1 MVEENGKVGRIDRT
15 LLELWTGIAAMGIL
29 GQTVVFFVDRK
40 LYYTLGWW
48 AGILISMFMAWHMW
62 RSIDRG
68 LELGEAG
75 APKYLTSANLIRYI
89 IVAAS
94 YIAVAVFDFGNPI
107 AAFFGIL
114 MLKVAAYLQ
123 PFTHKAFIKLFGWEE
138 VFPPGIPDEEDEESP
153 DSL

>member
-1 MVEENGKVGRIDRT
+1 MEEKNGKVGKIDRT

-29 GQTVVFFVDRK
+29 GQAVVFFVERK

-48 AGILISMFMAWHMW
+48 AGILISLFMAWHMW
-62 RSIDRG
+62 RTIDRG

-75 APKYLTSANLIRYI
+75 APRYLTSANLIRYV
-89 IVAAS
+89 IVAAA
-94 YIAVAVFDFGNPI
+94 YIAVAVLDFGNPI

-123 PFTHKAFIKLFGWEE
+123 PFTHKAFTKLFGWEE
-138 VFPPGIPDEEDEESP
+138 ILPPGIPDEEDGESTG
-153 DSL
+153 SL